1 MAPTLPKL
9 SIDALE
15 SLTERMNLPPT
26 QTLKQVSSALLRR
39 QSAPTATVT
48 VVSNDSG
55 GSGGGASTLS
65 GGAIAGIVIGS
76 IAGFLLLW
84 WIFRS
89 CTNLGAPPSPAR
101 RDGGAWYDSDRSRY
115 ASPHRHHH
123 HRSRSHSHRR
133 RSTSEVGHLRPV
145 AVVSEN
151 VHHQRPPPV
160 YVQESDSRNAR
171 RGRREQRSRNRY

>member
-1 MAPTLPKL
+1 MAPLIPKI
-9 SIDALE
+9 SVDKLE
-15 SLTERMNLPPT
+15 SLTGHINLRPT

-48 VVSNDSG
+48 VVSNEG
-55 GSGGGASTLS
+55 GGGGASTLG

-76 IAGFLLLW
+76 IAGFLILW

-89 CTNLGAPPSPAR
+89 CTNLGAPPDPVR
-101 RDGGAWYDSDRSRY
+101 RDGGAWYDSDRTRY
-115 ASPHRHHH
+115 SSPHHHHH

-133 RSTSEVGHLRPV
+133 RSTSEAPHFRPV
-145 AVVSEN
+145 AVVAEN
-151 VHHQRPPPV
+151 HHHQRPPPV
-160 YVQESDSRNAR
+160 YVQESDSRGSR